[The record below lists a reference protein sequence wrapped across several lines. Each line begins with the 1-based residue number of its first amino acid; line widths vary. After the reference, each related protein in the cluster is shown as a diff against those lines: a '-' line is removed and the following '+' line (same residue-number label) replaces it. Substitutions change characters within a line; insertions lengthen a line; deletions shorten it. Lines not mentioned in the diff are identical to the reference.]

1 MCPIFAVENGL
12 QLLKS
17 ELQKLYLFFMN
28 EQGLTKEQLKDIKQ
42 FQENEITEYHIY
54 RRLAKKIR
62 GTNSQVLKDI
72 AEDELRH
79 YHFWKDYSG
88 VDIKPNR
95 WKVFK
100 FYWIIRL
107 LGLTFGVKLME
118 RGEAGA
124 QEKYNE
130 AVNYIPEARNIVE
143 DEDAHEEELI
153 SMIREKQL
161 DYVGSIVLGLNDAL
175 VELTGALAGLTL
187 AFQNTR
193 LIAIA
198 GLITGIAASFSMGAS
213 EYLSNKSEG
222 NEERALPSSLY
233 TGFAYIITVFLLI
246 LPYLLLDNYFLC
258 LALTLIVAIL
268 IILFF
273 NYYISVA
280 KDLNYKKRV
289 FEMALLSLGVAGLT
303 FGISY
308 FVRMFFGVEV

>member
-1 MCPIFAVENGL
+1 
-12 QLLKS
+12 
-17 ELQKLYLFFMN
+17 MN
-28 EQGLTKEQLKDIKQ
+28 KQTLTDEQISDVKQ
-42 FQENEITEYHIY
+42 FQRNEITEYHIY
-54 RRLAKKIR
+54 KKLAKKVKAD
-62 GTNSQVLKDI
+62 NAKVLDDI

-79 YHFWKDYSG
+79 YYFWRGYSG
-88 VDIKPNR
+88 AEIRPNK

-100 FYWIIRL
+100 FYWITRI
-107 LGLTFGVKLME
+107 LGLTFGIKLME
-118 RGEAGA
+118 NGEAGA

-130 AVNYIPEARNIVE
+130 AIGYIPEAKSIVE
-143 DEDAHEEELI
+143 DEDEHEDELVN
-153 SMIREKQL
+153 MIREKQL

-175 VELTGALAGLTL
+175 VELTGALAGFTL

-222 NEERALPSSLY
+222 NDERALPSSMY
-233 TGFAYIITVFLLI
+233 TGIAYIVTVFLLI
-246 LPYLLLDNYFLC
+246 LPYLLLDNYFVC
-258 LALTLIVAIL
+258 LALTLVIAIL

-280 KDLNYKKRV
+280 KDLNFKKR
-289 FEMALLSLGVAGLT
+289 FLEMAILSLGVAALT

>member
-1 MCPIFAVENGL
+1 MSQS
-12 QLLKS
+12 QL
-17 ELQKLYLFFMN
+17 
-28 EQGLTKEQLKDIKQ
+28 TPEQLQDVQ
-42 FQENEITEYHIY
+42 TFQKNEITEYHIY
-54 RRLAKKIR
+54 KKLARRVKGNNHK
-62 GTNSQVLKDI
+62 VLNDI

-79 YHFWKDYSG
+79 YHFWEEYSG
-88 VDIKPNR
+88 REVRPNK
-95 WKVFK
+95 WKIFK
-100 FYWIIRL
+100 FYWITRL
-107 LGLTFGVKLME
+107 LGLTFGIKLME
-118 RGEAGA
+118 NGEAGA
-124 QEKYNE
+124 QEKYE
-130 AVNYIPEARNIVE
+130 QALHYIPEAKSIVE

-153 SMIREKQL
+153 GMIKEKQL

-222 NEERALPSSLY
+222 NNERALPSSLY
-233 TGFAYIITVFLLI
+233 TGIAYIITVFLLI
-246 LPYLLLDNYFLC
+246 LPYLLLDNYFVC
-258 LALTLIVAIL
+258 LALTLVIAVL

-280 KDLNYKKRV
+280 KDLNFKKR
-289 FEMALLSLGVAGLT
+289 FLEMAILSLGVAALT

>member
-1 MCPIFAVENGL
+1 MSNTSL
-12 QLLKS
+12 TSRQL
-17 ELQKLYLFFMN
+17 EDIQTFQK
-28 EQGLTKEQLKDIKQ
+28 
-42 FQENEITEYHIY
+42 NEITEYHIY
-54 RRLAKKIR
+54 KKLARRVKGNNHKIL
-62 GTNSQVLKDI
+62 NDI

-79 YHFWKDYSG
+79 YHFWKEYSG
-88 VDIKPNR
+88 KEVRPSK
-95 WKVFK
+95 WKIFK
-100 FYWIIRL
+100 FYWITRL
-107 LGLTFGVKLME
+107 LGLTFGIKLME
-118 RGEAGA
+118 NGEAGA
-124 QEKYNE
+124 QEKYEE
-130 AVNYIPEARNIVE
+130 AVNYIPEAKSIVE

-153 SMIREKQL
+153 GMIKEKQL

-222 NEERALPSSLY
+222 NNERALPSSLY
-233 TGFAYIITVFLLI
+233 TGVAYIITVFLLI
-246 LPYLLLDNYFLC
+246 LPYLLLDNYFVC
-258 LALTLIVAIL
+258 LALTLVIAVL

-280 KDLNYKKRV
+280 KDLNFKKR
-289 FEMALLSLGVAGLT
+289 FMEMAILSLGVAALT

>member
-1 MCPIFAVENGL
+1 MSQT
-12 QLLKS
+12 QL
-17 ELQKLYLFFMN
+17 
-28 EQGLTKEQLKDIKQ
+28 TPEQLEDVQ
-42 FQENEITEYHIY
+42 TFQKNEITEYHIY
-54 RRLAKKIR
+54 QRLARKVK
-62 GTNSQVLKDI
+62 NDNAAVLRDI

-79 YHFWKDYSG
+79 YHFWKEYSG
-88 VDIKPNR
+88 KEVKANK

-100 FYWIIRL
+100 FYWITRIF
-107 LGLTFGVKLME
+107 GLTFGIKLME
-118 RGEAGA
+118 NGEAGA
-124 QEKYNE
+124 QEKYKE
-130 AVNYIPEARNIVE
+130 AVNYIPEAKSIVE

-153 SMIREKQL
+153 GMIREKSL

-222 NEERALPSSLY
+222 NDQRALPSSLY
-233 TGFAYIITVFLLI
+233 TGTAYIITVFLLI
-246 LPYLLLDNYFLC
+246 LPYLLLDNYFVC
-258 LALTLIVAIL
+258 LALTLVVAVL

-280 KDLNYKKRV
+280 KDLNFKKR
-289 FEMALLSLGVAGLT
+289 FLEMAILSLGVAALT

>member
-1 MCPIFAVENGL
+1 MTTIKL
-12 QLLKS
+12 TISQL
-17 ELQKLYLFFMN
+17 E
-28 EQGLTKEQLKDIKQ
+28 DVRQ
-42 FQENEITEYHIY
+42 FQRNEITEYHIY
-54 RRLAKKIR
+54 KKLAKKVKAD
-62 GTNSQVLKDI
+62 NAKVLDDI

-79 YHFWKDYSG
+79 YYFWRGYSG
-88 VDIKPNR
+88 AEIRPNK

-100 FYWIIRL
+100 FYWITRI
-107 LGLTFGVKLME
+107 LGLTFGIKLME
-118 RGEAGA
+118 NGESGA

-130 AVNYIPEARNIVE
+130 AIGYIPEAKSIVE
-143 DEDAHEEELI
+143 DEDEHEDELVN
-153 SMIREKQL
+153 MIREKQL

-187 AFQNTR
+187 AFQNTQ

-222 NEERALPSSLY
+222 NDERALPSSMY
-233 TGFAYIITVFLLI
+233 TGIAYIVTVFLLI
-246 LPYLLLDNYFLC
+246 LPYLLLDNYFVC
-258 LALTLIVAIL
+258 LALTLVIAIL

-280 KDLNYKKRV
+280 KDLNFKKR
-289 FEMALLSLGVAGLT
+289 FLEMAILSLGVAALT

>member
-1 MCPIFAVENGL
+1 MSRS
-12 QLLKS
+12 QL
-17 ELQKLYLFFMN
+17 
-28 EQGLTKEQLKDIKQ
+28 TPEQLQDVQ
-42 FQENEITEYHIY
+42 MFQKNEITEYHIY
-54 RRLAKKIR
+54 KKIVR
-62 GTNSQVLKDI
+62 RVKGNNRKILNDI

-79 YHFWKDYSG
+79 YHFWKEYSG
-88 VDIKPNR
+88 KEVQPSK
-95 WKVFK
+95 WKIFK
-100 FYWIIRL
+100 FYWITRL
-107 LGLTFGVKLME
+107 LGLTFGIKLME
-118 RGEAGA
+118 NGEAGA
-124 QEKYNE
+124 QKKYEE
-130 AVNYIPEARNIVE
+130 ALHYIPEAKSIVE

-153 SMIREKQL
+153 GMIQEKQL

-222 NEERALPSSLY
+222 NNERALPSSLY
-233 TGFAYIITVFLLI
+233 TGIAYIITVFLLI
-246 LPYLLLDNYFLC
+246 MPYLLLDNYFVC
-258 LALTLIVAIL
+258 LALTLVVAVL

-280 KDLNYKKRV
+280 KDLNFKKR
-289 FEMALLSLGVAGLT
+289 FLEMAILSLGVAALT

>member
-1 MCPIFAVENGL
+1 MSQT
-12 QLLKS
+12 QL
-17 ELQKLYLFFMN
+17 
-28 EQGLTKEQLKDIKQ
+28 TPEQLQDVQ
-42 FQENEITEYHIY
+42 TFQKNEITEYHIY
-54 RRLAKKIR
+54 KKLSRRVKGNNRKIL
-62 GTNSQVLKDI
+62 NDI
-72 AEDELRH
+72 AEDELSH
-79 YHFWKDYSG
+79 YHFWRDYSG
-88 VDIKPNR
+88 AEVRPNK
-95 WKVFK
+95 WKIFK
-100 FYWIIRL
+100 FYWITRIF
-107 LGLTFGVKLME
+107 GLTFGIKLME
-118 RGEAGA
+118 NGEAGA
-124 QEKYNE
+124 QEKYE
-130 AVNYIPEARNIVE
+130 QAVNYIPEAKSIVE

-153 SMIREKQL
+153 GMIKEKQL

-233 TGFAYIITVFLLI
+233 TGIAYIITVFLLI
-246 LPYLLLDNYFLC
+246 LPYLLLENYFVC
-258 LALTLIVAIL
+258 LALTLVIAVL

-280 KDLNYKKRV
+280 KDLNFRKR
-289 FEMALLSLGVAGLT
+289 FGEMAILSLGVAALT

>member
-1 MCPIFAVENGL
+1 MSQT
-12 QLLKS
+12 QLT
-17 ELQKLYLFFMN
+17 Q
-28 EQGLTKEQLKDIKQ
+28 EQLNDVKQ
-42 FQENEITEYHIY
+42 FQRNEVTEYHIY
-54 RRLAKKIR
+54 KKLTRRVKGNNVKIL
-62 GTNSQVLKDI
+62 NDI

-79 YHFWKDYSG
+79 YNFWKGYSG
-88 VDIKPNR
+88 EEVKPNK

-100 FYWIIRL
+100 FYWITRL
-107 LGLTFGVKLME
+107 LGLTFGIKLME
-118 RGEAGA
+118 NGEAGA

-130 AVNYIPEARNIVE
+130 AVSYIPEAKSIVE

-222 NEERALPSSLY
+222 NNERALPSSLY
-233 TGFAYIITVFLLI
+233 TGIAYIITVFLLI
-246 LPYLLLDNYFLC
+246 LPYLLLDNYFVC
-258 LALTLIVAIL
+258 LALTLVVAVL

-280 KDLNYKKRV
+280 KDLNFKKR
-289 FEMALLSLGVAGLT
+289 FTEMAVLSLGVAALT

-308 FVRMFFGVEV
+308 FVRMFFGVEM

>member
-1 MCPIFAVENGL
+1 MSQS
-12 QLLKS
+12 QL
-17 ELQKLYLFFMN
+17 
-28 EQGLTKEQLKDIKQ
+28 TPEQLQDVQ
-42 FQENEITEYHIY
+42 MFQKNEITEYHIY
-54 RRLAKKIR
+54 KKIVR
-62 GTNSQVLKDI
+62 RVKGNNRKILNDI

-79 YHFWKDYSG
+79 YHFWKEYSG
-88 VDIKPNR
+88 KEVQPSK
-95 WKVFK
+95 WKIFK
-100 FYWIIRL
+100 FYWITRL
-107 LGLTFGVKLME
+107 LGLTFGIKLME
-118 RGEAGA
+118 NGEAGA
-124 QEKYNE
+124 QKKYEE
-130 AVNYIPEARNIVE
+130 ALHYIPEAKSIVE

-153 SMIREKQL
+153 GMIQEKQL

-222 NEERALPSSLY
+222 NNERALPSSLY
-233 TGFAYIITVFLLI
+233 TGIAYIITVFLLI
-246 LPYLLLDNYFLC
+246 MPYLLLDNYFVC
-258 LALTLIVAIL
+258 LALTLVVAVL

-280 KDLNYKKRV
+280 KDLNFKKR
-289 FEMALLSLGVAGLT
+289 FLEMAILSLGVAALT

>member
-1 MCPIFAVENGL
+1 MSQS
-12 QLLKS
+12 QL
-17 ELQKLYLFFMN
+17 
-28 EQGLTKEQLKDIKQ
+28 TPEQLEDVQ
-42 FQENEITEYHIY
+42 TFQKNEITEYHIY
-54 RRLAKKIR
+54 QRLAKRVK
-62 GTNSQVLKDI
+62 NNNAAVLKDI

-79 YHFWKDYSG
+79 YHFWKKYSG
-88 VDIKPNR
+88 KEVKPNR

-100 FYWIIRL
+100 FYWITRL
-107 LGLTFGVKLME
+107 LGLTFGIKLME
-118 RGEAGA
+118 NGEAGA
-124 QEKYNE
+124 QEKYE
-130 AVNYIPEARNIVE
+130 QALNYIPEAKSIVE
-143 DEDAHEEELI
+143 DEDSHEEELI
-153 SMIREKQL
+153 GMIKEKQL

-222 NEERALPSSLY
+222 NNERALPSSLY
-233 TGFAYIITVFLLI
+233 TGIAYIITVFLLI
-246 LPYLLLDNYFLC
+246 LPYLLLDNYFVC
-258 LALTLIVAIL
+258 LAVTLVIAVL

-280 KDLNYKKRV
+280 KDLNFKKR
-289 FEMALLSLGVAGLT
+289 FLEMAILSLGVAALT